1 MSTSPVASGRPGA
14 LSQRG
19 VPAGVHTRTLGIGL
33 MSGAIGLIVW
43 AALTIEPSPGR
54 SRNPGAIVTAVLACA
69 LLLLGWRALSRWLTW
84 YRLGLRID
92 DGGLTV
98 GDVGPPRSRPVVAEA
113 LTLHSYAAPWSA
125 VYDARI
131 IETPADIARACKQQD
146 SGRVPGGRVVA
157 PRRPAYFP
165 ARGHPLFMCRV
176 DPAQVR
182 WPEFRTQSPRQSRP
196 TAYLWRGRHRLSSRR
211 RPVPWRCRTS
221 VVTPSTSRP
230 PATSGGRCRPPMRR
244 WRPPWSVIWACRP
257 TSPDQRSRSGRG
269 PTPATAPVRCG

>member
-182 WPEFRTQSPRQSRP
+182 WPELPHAITASLVWAIPIRDPDAVAAAVQAHGIAVARQASALKPTTPGAMALQDLSRDP
-196 TAYLWRGRHRLSSRR
+196 VYLTAARYLRG
-211 RPVPWRCRTS
+211 PVP
-221 VVTPSTSRP
+221 PSHAALEAAMVRDLGVP
-230 PATSGGRCRPPMRR
+230 PYLT
-244 WRPPWSVIWACRP
+244 
-257 TSPDQRSRSGRG
+257 
-269 PTPATAPVRCG
+269 